1 MDEKIRK
8 FMRGRYGVDELYKF
22 HFMLYICFLIVGI
35 FWKNSVILLIELG
48 LIGLMIYRSMSK
60 NVYKRRRENQRY
72 LEIKNKGLKPLKNIK
87 RNMNEFDSFVYRKCH
102 KCKTTLK
109 LPLPNKRGF
118 QHARCPKCENKVT
131 IFTLR
136 KQKIE
141 VITDKK
147 KKKFRRNYNV

>member
-1 MDEKIRK
+1 MDEKIKK
-8 FMRGRYGVDELYKF
+8 FMNGRYGVDELYKF
-22 HFMLYICFLIVGI
+22 HFGLYICFLIVGC
-35 FWKNSVILLIELG
+35 FWKNRVILLIELG

-60 NVYKRRRENQRY
+60 NIYKRRTENQRY
-72 LEIKNKGLKPLKNIK
+72 LVVKSKILKPIINIK
-87 RNMNEFDSFVYRKCH
+87 RNIDGFDSFIYKKCH

-118 QHARCPKCENKVT
+118 QHAKCPKCGNKVAL
-131 IFTLR
+131 FTLR

-147 KKKFRRNYNV
+147 KKNFRRNYNV

>member
-1 MDEKIRK
+1 MDNKIRR
-8 FMRGRYGVDELYKF
+8 FMSGRYGIDELYKF
-22 HFMLYICFLIVGI
+22 HFILYICFLIIGI

-60 NVYKRRRENQRY
+60 NIYKRSKENQRY
-72 LEIKNKGLKPLKNIK
+72 LEIRRVALKPISNIK
-87 RNMNEFDSFVYRKCH
+87 RNIDGFDSFVYKKCP

-109 LPLPNKRGF
+109 LPLPNKRGV
-118 QHARCPKCENKVT
+118 QYARCSNCGNKVT
-131 IFTLR
+131 LFTLR

-147 KKKFRRNYNV
+147 KKGFRRNYNV